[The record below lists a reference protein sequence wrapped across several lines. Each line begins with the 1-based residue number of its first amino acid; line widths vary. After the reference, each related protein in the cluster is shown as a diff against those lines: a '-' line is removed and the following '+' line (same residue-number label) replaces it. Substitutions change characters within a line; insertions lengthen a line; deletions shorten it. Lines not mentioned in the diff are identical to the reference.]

1 MMILMDNTN
10 TTTKLSTSQA
20 AAVAAIR
27 EGGRLSGL
35 QLDRNYDGRTVPVLI
50 RKGLIVR
57 VDGTDVHDLSRRAQW
72 VAK

>member
-1 MMILMDNTN
+1 MTMDNT
-10 TTTKLSTSQA
+10 TTTPKLSATQA

-27 EGGRLSGL
+27 KSGRLSGL
-35 QLDRNYDGRTVPVLI
+35 KLDRNYDGRTVPVLI

-57 VDGTDVHDLSRRAQW
+57 IDGTDAHDLSRRAQW